1 MSSVAYVALG
11 ANLGERLLSL
21 RQAAATLADH
31 PDIAMTAASSIW
43 ESAAAPPAAEGD
55 PSFLN
60 AVVRIQTRLSPR
72 DLLDLLLS
80 VEADLGRPR
89 DRAGDGSPRTMDLDL
104 LAHGDQVSVDPELIL
119 PHPRIGSREFVLRP
133 LAEVGG
139 SDPRWAT
146 TLASLDAASP
156 SDRPACVRRAELRLG
171 VP

>member
-89 DRAGDGSPRTMDLDL
+89 DRAGDG
-104 LAHGDQVSVDPELIL
+104 
-119 PHPRIGSREFVLRP
+119 
-133 LAEVGG
+133 
-139 SDPRWAT
+139 
-146 TLASLDAASP
+146 
-156 SDRPACVRRAELRLG
+156 
-171 VP
+171 